1 MKTDSQGGSRRLT
14 RQGMQHVVK
23 WLLPVAVGL
32 LVIYVALFSA
42 VVIAMVQPPARFGA
56 FMKRMPAPVVWGALP
71 AKRMWLW
78 ARRGTLIE
86 GALAP
91 DFTLRTTHDRTRRV
105 TLSYYRGQRP
115 VVLVF
120 GSYT

>member
-1 MKTDSQGGSRRLT
+1 MTRMNTDRSRRLT
-14 RQGMQHVVK
+14 RQGMQRVVK
-23 WLLPVAVGL
+23 WLLRGAVGL
-32 LVIYVALFSA
+32 LVIYVVLFGA

-71 AKRMWLW
+71 ARRMWLW
-78 ARRGTLIE
+78 ARRGTLAE

-105 TLSYYRGQRP
+105 TLSSYRGQRP